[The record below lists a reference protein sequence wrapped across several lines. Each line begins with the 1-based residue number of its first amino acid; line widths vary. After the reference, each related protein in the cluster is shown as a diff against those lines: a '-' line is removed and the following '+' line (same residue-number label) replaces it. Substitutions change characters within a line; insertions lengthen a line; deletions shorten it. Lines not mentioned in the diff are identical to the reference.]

1 MCIFKGFLYCLL
13 DRQSEDADVLDYTN
27 QRGVSFRYSLL
38 KVLVPFTTLRSLQ
51 TYICLMRTL
60 FIISMLISQRAKIK
74 C

>member
-1 MCIFKGFLYCLL
+1 MSC
-13 DRQSEDADVLDYTN
+13 EDADVLDYTY

-74 C
+74 LTKLLS